1 MHNHTIILFNFCLL
15 YLYIYLLFVFS
26 RRLGLDVRDFGPSWR
41 SGVAFHAVI
50 FALRPRLVDMERVWN
65 QPNRANL
72 EEAFSLAERELGIPR
87 LLDPEGKHNPAL
99 LLEYYYCISY
109 GLNCTVT

>member
-1 MHNHTIILFNFCLL
+1 MPSC
-15 YLYIYLLFVFS
+15 VVWER

-50 FALRPRLVDMERVWN
+50 FALRPQLVDMERVWN

-87 LLDPEGKHNPAL
+87 LLDPEGKRDPVQL
-99 LLEYYYCISY
+99 LQHSSSPQ
-109 GLNCTVT
+109 VS

>member
-1 MHNHTIILFNFCLL
+1 M
-15 YLYIYLLFVFS
+15 
-26 RRLGLDVRDFGPSWR
+26 RDFGPSWR

-50 FALRPRLVDMERVWN
+50 FALRPQLVDMERVWN

-99 LLEYYYCISY
+99 LRDCISY